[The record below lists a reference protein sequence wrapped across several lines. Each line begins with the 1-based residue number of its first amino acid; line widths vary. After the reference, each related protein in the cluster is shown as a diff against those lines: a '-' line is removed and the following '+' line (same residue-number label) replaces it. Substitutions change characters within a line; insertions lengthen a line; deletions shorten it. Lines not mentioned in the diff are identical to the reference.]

1 MKNLIVA
8 LALAAAVL
16 APERAVQ
23 AQSLPGEPLDRIVAV
38 VDEDVVLQSELDRQV
53 SRVVAQYAQSPQQLP
68 PRDVLEHQVLERL
81 ILQKLQI
88 TRADSS
94 GVKVS
99 DAEIDQALAGLAA
112 QNKMDLSQL
121 RMAIQAQGM
130 DYEQFRRSV
139 RDELVVSRLRQ
150 RVVQSRV
157 QVSDA
162 EVDTLLKNGALNQ
175 GQLHLGYILIALP
188 DGATP
193 EQIEAGKKKADETK
207 QQIEGGMDFA
217 AAAIRYSDAPNA
229 LEGGDLGWRN
239 ANELPP
245 AFTDATDHM
254 SEGQVSAPIRGP
266 NGFHIIKLLGKRADA
281 GTQLVTEYE
290 ARHILFKIT
299 ELVSSEQAEKQ
310 AAAARAK
317 VVGGED
323 FAKVAKEVSQ
333 DTATARLGGELG
345 WFAGDAYGTKVAAVI
360 KDMKPGEISQ
370 PFQTDAGWHV
380 LQLENTRSTDKTS
393 DMQRDQAK
401 NMIFQRKAE
410 DEYESFL
417 RQIRS
422 EAYVEVRLPGV
433 QTSPAA
439 APAAGAL

>member
-16 APERAVQ
+16 APQRTVV

-38 VDEDVVLQSELDRQV
+38 VDDDVVLQSELDRQI
-53 SRVVAQYAQSPQQLP
+53 SRVVSQYAQSPQQLP

-88 TRADSS
+88 TRADSN

-99 DAEIDQALAGLAA
+99 DAEVDQALTGLAA
-112 QNKMDLSQL
+112 QNKLDLSQL
-121 RMAIQAQGM
+121 RQAIQAQGM
-130 DYEQFRRSV
+130 DYEQFRRNV
-139 RDELVVSRLRQ
+139 RDELIVSRLRQ

-162 EVDTLLKNGALNQ
+162 EVDTLLKNGALHR

-193 EQIEAGKKKADETK
+193 DQVEAGKKKADETK

-239 ANELPP
+239 ADELPP
-245 AFTDATDHM
+245 AFADAADHM
-254 SEGQVSAPIRGP
+254 SEGQVSPAIRGP
-266 NGFHIIKLLGKRADA
+266 NGFHIIKLLGKRDDA

-299 ELVSSEQAEKQ
+299 ELVSSEQAEKE

-317 VVGGED
+317 VVGGEA
-323 FAKVAKEVSQ
+323 FEKVAKDVSQ

-345 WFAGDAYGTKVAAVI
+345 WFSGDAYGTKVAAVI
-360 KDMKPGEISQ
+360 KQMKPGDISQ

-380 LQLENTRSTDKTS
+380 MQLENTRSTDKTS
-393 DMQRDQAK
+393 DLQRDQAK

-417 RQIRS
+417 RQLRS
-422 EAYVEVRLPGV
+422 EAYVELRLPGGAN
-433 QTSPAA
+433 PPA

>member
-1 MKNLIVA
+1 MKNLVLAFVFAAAAFAAPHSA
-8 LALAAAVL
+8 LAQVAG
-16 APERAVQ
+16 
-23 AQSLPGEPLDRIVAV
+23 GEPLDRIVAV

-53 SRVVAQYAQSPQQLP
+53 SRVTAQYANSPQQLP
-68 PRDVLEHQVLERL
+68 PRDALERQVLERL

-88 TRADSS
+88 SRADSN

-99 DAEIDQALAGLAA
+99 DADIDQALAGLAA

-121 RMAIQAQGM
+121 RGAIQQQGM

-139 RDELVVSRLRQ
+139 RDELVVQRFRQ

-162 EVDTLLKNGALNQ
+162 EVDTLIKNGATHR
-175 GQLHLGYILIALP
+175 GQLHLGYILVSVP

-193 EQIEAGKKKADETK
+193 DQIETARKKADDTK
-207 QQIEGGMDFA
+207 QQIDGGMDFA

-229 LEGGDLGWRN
+229 LEGGDLGWRSID
-239 ANELPP
+239 ELPQ
-245 AFTDATDHM
+245 AFAEASDKM
-254 SEGQVSAPIRGP
+254 QEGQISSPIRGP
-266 NGFHIIKLLGKRADA
+266 NGFHIIKLLGKRADGA
-281 GTQLVTEYE
+281 QVVTEYH
-290 ARHILFKIT
+290 ARHILFKIS
-299 ELVSSEQAEKQ
+299 ELVSSEQAEKA
-310 AAAARAK
+310 AAAARQRLAA
-317 VVGGED
+317 GED
-323 FAKVAKEVSQ
+323 FAKVAKETSQ

-345 WFAGDAYGTKVAAVI
+345 WFAGDAYGTQVAEVI
-360 KDMKPGEISQ
+360 KNLKSGEISQ

-380 LQLENTRSTDKTS
+380 LQLEDTRSTDKTNEL
-393 DMQRDQAK
+393 QRDQAK
-401 NMIFQRKAE
+401 NMVFQRKAE

-422 EAYVEVRLPGV
+422 EAYVEIRLANANSG
-433 QTSPAA
+433 A